1 MSEKLTWKME
11 PVDEMTREDLLI
23 VVHEMAKL
31 MKEDDPRVLR
41 RALEMMSRWYAV
53 EAASDAKIE
62 LDGAIELARKE
73 LETEA

>member
-31 MKEDDPRVLR
+31 MKEDEQRVLR
-41 RALEMMSRWYAV
+41 RALEIMSRWYAA

-73 LETEA
+73 LETKA